1 MGVAEVGAHQIFV
14 RADSRRMPMDI
25 YLSKRT
31 YPDVRDG
38 EKVVVR
44 IADWLPGSKSPVGE
58 LVERLGMA
66 GNNDTEMHSILAEY
80 ELPYRFEPEIEEAA
94 QAIDARVTAKEIAQ
108 RRDFRGVTTFTVDP
122 ADAKDFDDALS
133 VRRIKDGVWEV
144 GVHIADV
151 THYVRPHSV
160 IDDEAV
166 ERGTSVYLVDRT
178 VPMLPE
184 RLSNELCSLRPNETS
199 LCFSAVFTLNENLD
213 ILEEWFGRTVI
224 HSDRRFTY
232 AEAQEIIETGRG
244 DYAEEVLT
252 LNRLAQALRKER
264 FKNGAISFDRGGGEI
279 PPRRERQAAGCLLQR
294 AEGVEP
300 DDRGVHAA
308 GQPPRGGVLRQTQDR
323 ERPYGGAHDG
333 LPRARH
339 PERGETRPLP
349 AVHPPL
355 RAHLQGHEGPR
366 RGQGAEQTL
375 QADQREPRRKMP
387 SRQWPCARWPRP
399 TTPPTTSA
407 TTVWRSPYYTHF
419 TSPIRRYPD
428 MMVHRLL
435 ARYLAGGKPA
445 DKTELED
452 LCARASDREVV
463 AAEAE
468 RASIKYK
475 MVEFMKE
482 HIGEEF
488 EGHISGLTEWGV
500 YVELDE
506 THIEGMSFLRDI
518 EGRFFSSSMNSST
531 KSSAARRASA

>member
-1 MGVAEVGAHQIFV
+1 M
-14 RADSRRMPMDI
+14 
-25 YLSKRT
+25 
-31 YPDVRDG
+31 
-38 EKVVVR
+38 VR

-133 VRRIKDGVWEV
+133 VRKLKDGVWEV

-184 RLSNELCSLRPNETS
+184 RLSNELCSLRPHETS

-264 FKNGAISFDRGGGEI
+264 
-279 PPRRERQAAGCLLQR
+279 
-294 AEGVEP
+294 
-300 DDRGVHAA
+300 
-308 GQPPRGGVLRQTQDR
+308 
-323 ERPYGGAHDG
+323 
-333 LPRARH
+333 
-339 PERGETRPLP
+339 
-349 AVHPPL
+349 
-355 RAHLQGHEGPR
+355 
-366 RGQGAEQTL
+366 
-375 QADQREPRRKMP
+375 
-387 SRQWPCARWPRP
+387 
-399 TTPPTTSA
+399 
-407 TTVWRSPYYTHF
+407 
-419 TSPIRRYPD
+419 
-428 MMVHRLL
+428 
-435 ARYLAGGKPA
+435 
-445 DKTELED
+445 
-452 LCARASDREVV
+452 
-463 AAEAE
+463 
-468 RASIKYK
+468 
-475 MVEFMKE
+475 
-482 HIGEEF
+482 
-488 EGHISGLTEWGV
+488 
-500 YVELDE
+500 
-506 THIEGMSFLRDI
+506 
-518 EGRFFSSSMNSST
+518 ST
-531 KSSAARRASA
+531 ARR